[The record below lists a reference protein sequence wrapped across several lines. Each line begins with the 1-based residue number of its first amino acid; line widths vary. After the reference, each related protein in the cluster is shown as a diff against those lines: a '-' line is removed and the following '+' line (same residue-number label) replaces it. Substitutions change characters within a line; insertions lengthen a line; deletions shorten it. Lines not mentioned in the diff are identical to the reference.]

1 MTGYSRS
8 PRLLK
13 GAIVA
18 FDLPAPVPRVIPF
31 QINPESMSRTL
42 EARSVD
48 AEGAAPDHFRLNGA
62 PNETIKVEC
71 IMDATDGLEKGDE
84 LAETLGLHPQL
95 AALETL
101 IYPKSPTVIAN
112 TVLLNAGTIEIVPMQ
127 GPFTVFIWGVK
138 RILPVRISGM
148 SITEESFDPNLNPIR
163 AKIALEMNV
172 LSYSDL
178 QQTHPGYGLFLGHQ
192 IVKETMAALAAGSS
206 LGAVVGGDVNLI

>member
-8 PRLLK
+8 PKLLK

-18 FDLPAPVPRVIPF
+18 FDLPVPVPRVIPF

-42 EARSVD
+42 EARSID
-48 AEGAAPDHFRLNGA
+48 ADGAASDHFRLSGA

-71 IMDATDGLEKGDE
+71 IMDATDSLEKGDE

-178 QQTHPGYGLFLGHQ
+178 QQTHPGYALFLGHQ
-192 IVKETMAALAAGSS
+192 IVKESMAALAAGSS

>member
-8 PRLLK
+8 PKLLK

-42 EARSVD
+42 EARSVE
-48 AEGAAPDHFRLNGA
+48 AEGATSDNFRLSGA

-71 IMDATDGLEKGDE
+71 IMDATDGLEKGDGLTE
-84 LAETLGLHPQL
+84 EFGLHPQL

-101 IYPKSPTVIAN
+101 VYPKSPMVIAN
-112 TVLLNAGTIEIVPMQ
+112 SVLLNMGTIEIVPMQ
-127 GPFTVFIWGVK
+127 GPFTIFIWGAK

-148 SITEESFDPNLNPIR
+148 SITEETFDPDLNPTR
-163 AKIALEMNV
+163 AKISLDMKV

-192 IVKETMAALAAGSS
+192 IVKETMALIAAGSS
-206 LGAVVGGDVNLI
+206 LGSVIGGDVKLI

>member
-8 PRLLK
+8 PKLLK

-18 FDLPAPVPRVIPF
+18 FDLPVPVPRVIPF

-42 EARSVD
+42 EARSIEN
-48 AEGAAPDHFRLNGA
+48 EGASSDNFRLSGA

-71 IMDATDGLEKGDE
+71 VMDATDGLEKGDGLTE
-84 LAETLGLHPQL
+84 ELGLHPQL

-127 GPFTVFIWGVK
+127 GPFTIFIWGAK

-148 SITEESFDPNLNPIR
+148 SITEETFDPHLNPIR
-163 AKIALEMNV
+163 AKISLDMKV

-192 IVKETMAALAAGSS
+192 IVKETMALIAAGSS
-206 LGAVVGGDVNLI
+206 LGSVVGGDVKLI